1 MLRYARQRVPQP
13 GRILDVGCG
22 TGRLAAR
29 LEAAFA
35 GTLVVGVDLSTGMVR
50 HAAAR
55 ADTGAVFVAGCAE
68 RLPFAGAVFGLVVV
82 TLSMAHW
89 WDVAAG
95 LGEIRRVMA
104 PGAVL
109 VAAETMPVSRPWLG
123 AALARWRRVGPPGG
137 LPSLIAASGLRVR
150 RVEPIRPIAVAAD
163 AVLITA
169 DLPH

>member
-1 MLRYARQRVPQP
+1 LRHACQRVPQP

-22 TGRLAAR
+22 TGRLAVR
-29 LEAAFA
+29 LEAAFG
-35 GTLVVGVDLSTGMVR
+35 GTLVVGVDLSTGMIR
-50 HAAAR
+50 HAATR
-55 ADTGAVFVAGCAE
+55 AGTGAAFVAGCAE

-109 VAAETMPVSRPWLG
+109 VAAETMPASRPRFG
-123 AALARWRRVGPPGG
+123 SAALWWRRPGVRGG

-150 RVEPIRPIAVAAD
+150 RVEPIRPVAVAHDAVLVAAD
-163 AVLITA
+163 R
-169 DLPH
+169 PR